1 MHRLAIP
8 ALLRKALHSTR
19 FIESL
24 FSTVRHCEGNIK
36 RYLGSGMMRR
46 LIASVLLHAEKNLSK
61 IKGYE
66 AIEQVLDNI
75 KKLQQE
81 DTTFKQVKKIA

>member
-1 MHRLAIP
+1 
-8 ALLRKALHSTR
+8 
-19 FIESL
+19 
-24 FSTVRHCEGNIK
+24 
-36 RYLGSGMMRR
+36 MMRR

-61 IKGYE
+61 IKEYE